1 MVVKSKVVIPLSS
14 GLAIGTLGKP
24 NAFLDSKACVIF
36 FKEHYCKSQI
46 PTFTAVKKGATGI
59 NIFASFAVHAL
70 LEFATEFD

>member
-1 MVVKSKVVIPLSS
+1 MVVKSKVIPLSS

-59 NIFASFAVHAL
+59 SSK
-70 LEFATEFD
+70 

>member
-1 MVVKSKVVIPLSS
+1 MVVKSKVIPLSS

-46 PTFTAVKKGATGI
+46 PTTFTAVKKGATGI
-59 NIFASFAVHAL
+59 SSK
-70 LEFATEFD
+70 

>member
-1 MVVKSKVVIPLSS
+1 MVVKSNVIPLLS
-14 GLAIGTLGKP
+14 GLAIGSTLGKP

-59 NIFASFAVHAL
+59 SSK
-70 LEFATEFD
+70 